1 VNQIARI
8 ALFAVLASP
17 AIGADLMITKTKHTD
32 AYSMMGRA
40 SPATDVTET
49 TWIGKQRLRHESGGQ
64 VTIVR
69 ADLKKMYLVDTA
81 AKTYST
87 LDLPIDLK
95 KYIPAE
101 MAPMMESMFSGMKVT
116 VTPTTEAKK
125 IRDWNAT
132 KYTVTMSMPMGSS
145 TQEVWATKDIAVDS
159 ANYCELA
166 GSMMSLMPGGSA
178 MAAEWKK
185 VEGFPV
191 LTLSSQPMMGSEMK
205 SKEELTAVEQKDA
218 PEGTFDIPKGFTE
231 QPFDFMK
238 ATMPPGGRGSGGH

>member
-1 VNQIARI
+1 MNHFARI

-17 AIGADLMITKTKHTD
+17 AIAGDLMITQTKHTD
-32 AYSMMGRA
+32 AYSMMGQN

-49 TWIGKQRLRHESGGQ
+49 MWLGDKRMRHESGSQ
-64 VTIVR
+64 LTIVR
-69 ADLKKMYLVDTA
+69 ADLKKMYIVDTA

-101 MAPMMESMFSGMKVT
+101 AAPMMESMFSSMKVT
-116 VTPTTEAKK
+116 VTPTTETKK

-132 KYTVTMSMPMGSS
+132 KFMVTMSMPMGSS
-145 TQEVWATKDIAVDS
+145 TREVWATKDISVDS
-159 ANYCELA
+159 TNYCELV
-166 GSMMSLMPGGSA
+166 GSMMSMMPGGSA

-191 LTLSSQPMMGSEMK
+191 LTLSSMPMMGSEMK
-205 SKEELTAVEQKDA
+205 SKEELTAVEHKDA
-218 PEGTFDIPKGFTE
+218 PEGTFDVPKGFTE
-231 QPFDFMK
+231 KPFDFMK
-238 ATMPPGGRGSGGH
+238 ASMPPGARRAGGH

>member
-1 VNQIARI
+1 MNRLARI

-17 AIGADLMITKTKHTD
+17 AVAADLMITKTKHTD
-32 AYSMMGRA
+32 AYSVMGRQ

-49 TWIGKQRLRHESGGQ
+49 MWIGKQRMRHESGGQ

-69 ADLKKMYLVDTA
+69 ADLKKLYLVDTA

-87 LDLPIDLK
+87 LDLPIDMK

-101 MAPMMESMFSGMKVT
+101 AAPMMESMFSNIKVT
-116 VTPTTEAKK
+116 VTPSTETKK

-132 KYTVTMSMPMGSS
+132 KFTVTMSMPMGSS

-166 GSMMSLMPGGSA
+166 GSMMSMMPGGSA
-178 MAAEWKK
+178 IAAEWKK

-191 LTLSSQPMMGSEMK
+191 LTMMSTPMMGSEMK
-205 SKEELTAVEQKDA
+205 SKEELTAVEHKDA
-218 PEGTFDIPKGFTE
+218 PEGAFDVPKGFTE
-231 QPFDFMK
+231 KPFDFMK
-238 ATMPPGGRGSGGH
+238 ANMPPGGRGGH